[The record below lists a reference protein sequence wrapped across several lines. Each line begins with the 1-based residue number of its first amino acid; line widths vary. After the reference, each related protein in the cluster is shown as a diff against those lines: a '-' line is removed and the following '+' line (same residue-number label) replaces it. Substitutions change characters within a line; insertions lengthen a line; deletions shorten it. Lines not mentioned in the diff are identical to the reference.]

1 MTTDTTSVEE
11 QLAKMVHVIAKLT
24 KTVEKNDLQIVSF
37 MNKVETQS
45 QNMGKSTQWL
55 NHPLEVAYLP
65 NNAPHAFEVVQVE
78 KQTMELPW

>member
-1 MTTDTTSVEE
+1 MSVMTTDTTSVEE

-45 QNMGKSTQWL
+45 QNMGKSTQ
-55 NHPLEVAYLP
+55 
-65 NNAPHAFEVVQVE
+65 
-78 KQTMELPW
+78 